1 MVFSIQCKPGWPE
14 LKGDKCQET
23 NTKIPKQG
31 IIGHGHKITRVTY
44 LINLSNTLLKAGYA
58 ATSI

>member
-1 MVFSIQCKPGWPE
+1 MLFSIIQCKPGWPE

-44 LINLSNTLLKAGYA
+44 LINLSNIHY
-58 ATSI
+58 